1 MDVSAIRERELSN
14 AVKPDAKTVG
24 ELSVPDLE
32 PSITTQQDTLA
43 SNGREEEETT
53 AFAALT
59 AAWLNA
65 SDEVRAQ
72 FLSWLAETQNES
84 GNHGIEAS
92 KASFRRS
99 GLRRSQPRTIL
110 PASR

>member
-1 MDVSAIRERELSN
+1 MRW
-14 AVKPDAKTVG
+14 KPRGNTWMRKR
-24 ELSVPDLE
+24 LCPRYLE